1 MSDAFGGDDS
11 SGTGGLANDMP
22 GLGSSGGPPNPAQVP
37 SALGGLAAAA
47 KSMFGGSPAP
57 QPAQGPQIG
66 PQGQLTPPKPGQPR
80 QRGTTASLAI
90 PRGSPQPP
98 ANFTPFIKSRPTRN
112 FDRWGEPEQFP
123 SMPASFEVPSI
134 YKGVGQFF
142 SPQGQGGGSAQ
153 TIPLAFLLTGHANE
167 YLKGLMQG
175 QEFKAKQAREQMQD
189 AAFKLQVQQEEEH
202 HAYADVFNQYA
213 SLNETMDPAKMLK
226 PINGVDLRSA
236 LHDQAIQL
244 GDDKM
249 TALIENGAKTADIME
264 FQKLRDASLRDL
276 QKANAKTS
284 EQSAADA
291 VWGGTGEDQPGGGGQ
306 GEGGVGANATPDWA
320 KQPGAAEARAAN
332 PQGPPPVSAD
342 PGKPAPTTPGG
353 VQVASNDPA
362 SGVDRTESGDPIPAD
377 NRSAQQKLLDG
388 RAMDLIKGYKP
399 SGMEFGGP
407 TEMAKAGR
415 RMVEIKNTMAE
426 IADDPNLKTR
436 QQILNAVATRV
447 SPEAAHDLAGYA
459 DYSRGIGTS
468 GTAGGG
474 PERGWYDLL
483 TPLARKIKPPDPT
496 TGRGGWNQQDYQ
508 AQQRFRTDNATQTV
522 LLRSNSLAK
531 DGEAV
536 LQDLKYMEDHGRA
549 ATGLDLNQPVEVL
562 ERDPIYAKLIGDWK
576 AYNDSFNTLIT
587 GGRHV
592 ESGAQAQEATAP
604 VSYAS
609 PAAFRAAMKGHM
621 NDAYGMLEGEHRRW
635 ETAGGDPKDMPSYNP
650 TAEKSI
656 TDIRDMNFEF
666 GVLPGQTHKFPNGKT
681 YTWRPKGNSLDPRN
695 QENWEAD

>member
-1 MSDAFGGDDS
+1 
-11 SGTGGLANDMP
+11 
-22 GLGSSGGPPNPAQVP
+22 
-37 SALGGLAAAA
+37 
-47 KSMFGGSPAP
+47 MFGGGRPAP

-80 QRGTTASLAI
+80 MSGTTASLAI

-112 FDRWGEPEQFP
+112 YDQWGEPEQFP

-134 YKGVGQFF
+134 YRGVGQFF
-142 SPQGQGGGSAQ
+142 SPQGQGGGSQ
-153 TIPLAFLLTGHANE
+153 NTIPLAFLLTGHANE
-167 YLKGLMQG
+167 YMKGLMQG

-202 HAYADVFNQYA
+202 HRYSDVLAQYA
-213 SLNETMDPAKMLK
+213 ALNRTGEPDKMLK
-226 PINGVDLRSA
+226 PINGVTLLDAMHNEAS
-236 LHDQAIQL
+236 QL

-249 TALIENGAKTADIME
+249 TALIENGANVKDIME

-306 GEGGVGANATPDWA
+306 GGSPLNTTPDWA
-320 KQPGAAEARAAN
+320 KAPGASAAVSGN
-332 PQGPPPVSAD
+332 PGGPPPVSAD
-342 PGKPAPTTPGG
+342 PGKAAPTTPGG
-353 VQVASNDPA
+353 VQVASNDPS
-362 SGVDRTESGDPIPAD
+362 SGIDRTESGDPIPAD
-377 NRSAQQKLLDG
+377 NRNPQQKLLDG

-415 RMVEIKNTMAE
+415 RMVEIKNTMAD
-426 IADDPNLKTR
+426 IADDPKLKTR
-436 QQILNAVATRV
+436 QQILNAVAQRV
-447 SPEAAHDLAGYA
+447 SPEAAHDLAGYT

-483 TPLARKIKPPDPT
+483 TPLARKIKPPDS
-496 TGRGGWNQQDYQ
+496 TGRGGWNQQNYQ

-531 DGEAV
+531 DGQAV
-536 LQDLKYMEDHGRA
+536 LEDLKYMEDHGRA

-562 ERDPIYAKLIGDWK
+562 ARDPVYAKLIGDWK
-576 AYNDSFNTLIT
+576 AYNDSFNTLVT

-635 ETAGGDPKDMPSYNP
+635 ETAGGDKDDMPSYNP
-650 TAEKSI
+650 QAEKSI
-656 TDIRDMNFEF
+656 TDIRDMNWLY
-666 GVLPGQTHKFPNGKT
+666 GVMPGEKHTFPDGSSA
-681 YTWRPKGNSLDPRN
+681 TWAPKGNSLDPHDRN
-695 QENWEAD
+695 NWQ